1 MIDVT
6 VNKVGQILIRN
17 CRAAMEESFFVYFK
31 LLSAVIS
38 TAIKIVKKIK
48 DVTSLLDGTASFEMS
63 LSHDNI
69 PVRWMFKG
77 VELKSSDKCKILSER
92 KAHKLILQNVDS
104 SSAGEYTAVVG
115 HLQCSAVLTVEG
127 NV

>member
-1 MIDVT
+1 MF
-6 VNKVGQILIRN
+6 
-17 CRAAMEESFFVYFK
+17 A
-31 LLSAVIS
+31 
-38 TAIKIVKKIK
+38 AIKIVKKIK

-92 KAHKLILQNVDS
+92 KAHKLTLQNVDS
-104 SSAGEYTAVVG
+104 SNAGDYTAVVG
-115 HLQCSAVLTVEG
+115 HLQCTATLNVEG
-127 NV
+127 M

>member
-1 MIDVT
+1 M
-6 VNKVGQILIRN
+6 
-17 CRAAMEESFFVYFK
+17 

-38 TAIKIVKKIK
+38 AAIKIVKKIK

-69 PVRWMFKG
+69 PVKWMFKG

-92 KAHKLILQNVDS
+92 KAHKLILQNVDT

-127 NV
+127 NIRIICVITCQIM